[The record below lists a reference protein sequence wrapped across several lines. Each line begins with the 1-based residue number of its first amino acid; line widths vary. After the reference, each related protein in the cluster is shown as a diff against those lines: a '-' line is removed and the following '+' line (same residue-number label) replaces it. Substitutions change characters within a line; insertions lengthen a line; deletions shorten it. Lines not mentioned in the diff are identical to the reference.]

1 MQVTVTET
9 QVRERPVAVPTV
21 TATIRFP
28 VDVYDALRVYIERRE
43 LNSFVVD
50 AVKEKLAKEGKGKK

>member
-1 MQVTVTET
+1 MQVKVPVTQT
-9 QVRERPVAVPTV
+9 RERPVAIPTV

-50 AVKEKLAKEGKGKK
+50 AVKEKLEREKKRKP